1 MGSLGSQVMVEC
13 PLLISAYKIICQHL
27 ANFVMTECFTD
38 CDLLSLRNCLIM
50 IVPAAVNIL

>member
-1 MGSLGSQVMVEC
+1 MVEC